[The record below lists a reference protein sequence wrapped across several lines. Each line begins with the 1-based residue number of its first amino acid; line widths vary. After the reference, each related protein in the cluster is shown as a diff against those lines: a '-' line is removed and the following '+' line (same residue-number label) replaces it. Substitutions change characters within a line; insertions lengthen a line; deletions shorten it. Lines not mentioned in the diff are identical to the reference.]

1 MLQIIHQHVVKRFED
16 SVCMTYTLLVSL
28 SRSLQSRKRGNV
40 RLYFADDVDK
50 GQLVTYSEKHRPVQ
64 YGSSYCNH

>member
-16 SVCMTYTLLVSL
+16 SVCMAYTLLVSL

-50 GQLVTYSEKHRPVQ
+50 GQLVTYSEKHRAIQ
-64 YGSSYCNH
+64 YGSSSCNH